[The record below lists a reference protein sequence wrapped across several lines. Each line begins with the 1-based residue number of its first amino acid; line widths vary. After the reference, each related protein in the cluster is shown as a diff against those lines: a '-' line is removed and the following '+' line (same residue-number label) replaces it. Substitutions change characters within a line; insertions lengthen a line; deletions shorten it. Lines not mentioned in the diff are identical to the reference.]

1 MIFKSFKWPAEP
13 KTINIFMSKSL
24 KTDFLPHIGAKPTA
38 INQNYKII
46 SGNGEFK
53 GENCAKQFEQLSDI
67 FIENS
72 SGQLIIPSFAL
83 IQAFFVELSITHSN
97 SANLINYKFK
107 FIEDF
112 SHKLSTVSTK
122 KPTDYTIKNNE
133 SLWDVSKKF
142 NISIEDLIK
151 QNPHIPS
158 PYSTKPGDKIKL

>member
-1 MIFKSFKWPAEP
+1 
-13 KTINIFMSKSL
+13 MSKSL
-24 KTDFLPHIGAKPTA
+24 KTDFLPHIGAKQTA

-53 GENCAKQFEQLSDI
+53 GENCAKQFENLSDI

-72 SGQLIIPSFAL
+72 SGQLIIPSFAP
-83 IQAFFVELSITHSN
+83 IQAFFIELSITHSN

-112 SHKLSTVSTK
+112 SHKLSTVISEN
-122 KPTDYTIKNNE
+122 PTDYTIKNNE

-158 PYSTKPGDKIKL
+158 PYNNN